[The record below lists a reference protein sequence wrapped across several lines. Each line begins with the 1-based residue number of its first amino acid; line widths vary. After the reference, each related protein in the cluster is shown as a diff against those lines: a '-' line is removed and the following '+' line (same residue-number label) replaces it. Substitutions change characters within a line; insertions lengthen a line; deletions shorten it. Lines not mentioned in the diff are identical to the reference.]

1 MTDNF
6 DMKDVT
12 TDGKVRRAVIT
23 VRNVN
28 QGSFATTVLFYDD
41 IVSAY
46 ADTDSVLS
54 ALGLDKTII
63 DTIAEYRLPQYVLS
77 VGEI

>member
-12 TDGKVRRAVIT
+12 TDGKVKRAVIT

-28 QGSFATTVLFYDD
+28 QGSFVTTVLFYDD

-54 ALGLDKTII
+54 ALGLDETII